1 MSITNYLNEILNGNL
16 EKVKTYDV
24 SLINKIGRINPNGYD
39 LIPLFAAIGLYEEDN
54 EKGKMMIEYLLSIPS
69 LDISNTVLY
78 QPGGGWSNEI
88 NTIYHI
94 ISSSNNIS
102 EEICEMIVSHPS
114 FNVDVLN
121 IVDHDDYRPLDLA
134 DKYNPNIVN
143 LLESKGAIRH
153 WRVGPGFKP
162 KDNYPTP

>member
-1 MSITNYLNEILNGNL
+1 
-16 EKVKTYDV
+16 
-24 SLINKIGRINPNGYD
+24 
-39 LIPLFAAIGLYEEDN
+39 
-54 EKGKMMIEYLLSIPS
+54 MIEYLLSIS
-69 LDISNTVLY
+69 SINISNVVLY
-78 QPGGGWSNEI
+78 KPGGGWTNET

-102 EEICEMIVSHPS
+102 EEICEMILSHPS

-134 DKYNPNIVN
+134 DEYNPNIVN

-162 KDNYPTP
+162 KDNYPIP